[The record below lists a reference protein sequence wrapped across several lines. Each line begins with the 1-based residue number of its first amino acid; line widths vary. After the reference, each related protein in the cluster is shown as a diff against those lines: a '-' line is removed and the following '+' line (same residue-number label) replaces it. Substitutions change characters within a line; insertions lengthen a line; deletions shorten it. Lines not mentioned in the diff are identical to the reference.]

1 MENTSITKP
10 VFKHKGVKKCE
21 ELCEKTF
28 HGILFDNEVHH
39 ANQKD
44 LNIKNYR
51 VYAVE
56 VGFYGLSLF
65 LIYFFSFIFIFLNI
79 LFR

>member
-1 MENTSITKP
+1 MENTSTTRP

-28 HGILFDNEVHH
+28 HSILFDNEVHY
-39 ANQKD
+39 AKQKD

-56 VGFYGLSLF
+56 VGFFTG
-65 LIYFFSFIFIFLNI
+65 
-79 LFR
+79 